1 MQTNHPRSEQ
11 LSVALVRLLAVG
23 AGAAVANS
31 YYNQAFLGHLKAD
44 FGLSGG
50 ATAIVPVLTQ
60 AGNALGVLFLA
71 PLGDR
76 LERKSLILMT
86 ICALVVAL
94 IGAAVSPGFL
104 WLAVAGLAVGLFATV
119 AQQIVPLAV
128 HLAPPTERGRILGKV
143 TGGILIGI
151 LLARTVSGIIS
162 DLWGWPFVF
171 WFAAAV
177 MVAIGIALAIWLP
190 RVPQTTDL
198 NYPRLI
204 GFLWTLV
211 RTHDVLRRSVAVQ
224 FLIFAAFIGFW
235 SNLALLL
242 SEPPYQL
249 GGTTV
254 GLLALVGVVGALAAP
269 IAGGFADRRGPTVVV
284 SIGAALVLFAF
295 LIFGLWQGSLVGLI
309 IGILILD
316 LAVQSSQVANQARVY
331 ALDPTARSRLNTVFM
346 ATMLAGGR
354 SERALG
360 AQPLQSGAGP
370 EHVPSAQSRPV
381 WRCCCR
387 ETPSQKSKFHDL
399 SLRAADDRFGR
410 IVDIRP
416 PLFNSDG

>member
-1 MQTNHPRSEQ
+1 MHTDHSQSAQ
-11 LSVALVRLLAVG
+11 LSAALVRLLAVG

-31 YYNQAFLGHLKAD
+31 YYNQAFLGHLTAD
-44 FGLSGG
+44 FGLAAGT
-50 ATAIVPVLTQ
+50 AAIVPVLTQ

-86 ICALVVAL
+86 IGALVVAL
-94 IGAAVSPGFL
+94 IGAAVSRGFG
-104 WLAVAGLAVGLFATV
+104 WLAVASLAVGLFATV

-128 HLAPPTERGRILGKV
+128 HLAPSAERGRILGKV
-143 TGGILIGI
+143 TGGILVGI
-151 LLARTVSGIIS
+151 LLARTVSGTIS
-162 DLWGWPFVF
+162 DLWGWAFVF

-177 MVAIGIALAIWLP
+177 MIVIGMALAVWLP
-190 RVPQTTDL
+190 RVPPTTDL
-198 NYPRLI
+198 SYPRLL
-204 GFLWTLV
+204 GSLWTLV
-211 RTHDVLRRSVAVQ
+211 RTHGVLRRAAAVQ

-249 GGTTV
+249 GGTAV

-269 IAGGFADRRGPTVVV
+269 IAGGLADRRGPAVVV
-284 SIGAALVLFAF
+284 SIGAALVLLAF

-316 LAVQSSQVANQARVY
+316 LAVQSSQVSNQARVY

-346 ATMLAGGR
+346 ATMLAGGAVGAGIGGTAFAVWGWTGTCAFGAISAGLALLLSRNSITR
-354 SERALG
+354 SE
-360 AQPLQSGAGP
+360 
-370 EHVPSAQSRPV
+370 
-381 WRCCCR
+381 
-387 ETPSQKSKFHDL
+387 FHD
-399 SLRAADDRFGR
+399 
-410 IVDIRP
+410 
-416 PLFNSDG
+416 

>member
-1 MQTNHPRSEQ
+1 MQTDQSPSDH
-11 LSVALVRLLAVG
+11 LSSALVRLLAVG

-31 YYNQAFLGHLKAD
+31 YYNQAFLGHLTAD
-44 FGLSGG
+44 FGLAAGV
-50 ATAIVPVLTQ
+50 AAVVPVLTQ

-76 LERKSLILMT
+76 LERKSLILGT
-86 ICALVVAL
+86 IGALVVAL
-94 IGAAVSPGFL
+94 IGAAISPGFL
-104 WLAVAGLAVGLFATV
+104 WLAVASLAVGLFATV

-128 HLAPPTERGRILGKV
+128 HLAPPPERGRILGKV

-151 LLARTVSGIIS
+151 LLARTVSGTIS

-171 WFAAAV
+171 WFAAV
-177 MVAIGIALAIWLP
+177 LMIAIGAALALWLP
-190 RVPQTTDL
+190 RVPPTTDL
-198 NYPRLI
+198 SYPRLI
-204 GFLWTLV
+204 GSLWTLV
-211 RTHDVLRRSVAVQ
+211 RTHGVLRRAVAVQ

-249 GGTTV
+249 GGTAV
-254 GLLALVGVVGALAAP
+254 GLLALVGVAGALAAP
-269 IAGGFADRRGPTVVV
+269 IAGGFADRRGPAVVV
-284 SIGAALVLFAF
+284 SIGSALVLFAF

-346 ATMLAGGR
+346 ATMLAGG
-354 SERALG
+354 AV
-360 AQPLQSGAGP
+360 GAGIGGAAYAAWGWTGTCCFGAL
-370 EHVPSAQSRPV
+370 SAALAFAL
-381 WRCCCR
+381 
-387 ETPSQKSKFHDL
+387 SQRS
-399 SLRAADDRFGR
+399 
-410 IVDIRP
+410 
-416 PLFNSDG
+416 